1 MGPIK
6 GICIF
11 LSNTYWIVGHKS
23 FLSVPN
29 TNLFAFSHF
38 SEWNSPLDQKEVRKL
53 NFEGL
58 GTKMEA

>member
-1 MGPIK
+1 MY
-6 GICIF
+6 F
-11 LSNTYWIVGHKS
+11 LFKYLLDCHKS

-38 SEWNSPLDQKEVRKL
+38 CEWNSPLDQKEVRKL

-58 GTKMEA
+58 GAKIEA